1 MKKSVPC
8 CFSAS

>member
-1 MKKSVPC
+1 MKNSVPC